1 MLINIMSSGI
11 EQNILS
17 TFGQVAE
24 SIGYSQVHG
33 KIIGVLLI
41 RGGEMSLQ
49 DIAKRTGYSVPMISL
64 SLDLLDVLGVVKKCK
79 KSGDRNIYAK
89 LSGDLLECLKKAF
102 VIRLEKSIGEALAG
116 FEELKSNAGTSPD
129 DRKALAVLEKEIRRL
144 ERYVSLLSKIRLP

>member
-1 MLINIMSSGI
+1 MGSEI

-49 DIAKRTGYSVPMISL
+49 DIAKRTGYSLGMISL
-64 SLDLLDVLGVVKKCK
+64 SLDLLEVLGVVKKIK
-79 KSGDRNIYAK
+79 KSGDRNVYAK

-102 VIRLEKSIGEALAG
+102 VIKLEKSISDSLSG
-116 FEELKSNAGTSPD
+116 FEEIRKSGRASPEA
-129 DRKALAVLEKEIRRL
+129 RKALEKLEKEIRRL

>member
-1 MLINIMSSGI
+1 MGGSI

-33 KIIGVLLI
+33 RIIGALLV
-41 RGGEMSLQ
+41 GGRDMSLQ

-64 SLDLLDVLGVVKKCK
+64 SLDLLDVLGVVKKYR
-79 KSGDRNIYAK
+79 KSGDRNMRAR

-102 VIRLEKSIGEALAG
+102 VIRLEKSIEESLTG
-116 FEELKSNAGTSPD
+116 FEKLKGRAGASPE

-144 ERYVSLLSKIRLP
+144 EKYVNLLSKIRLP

>member
-1 MLINIMSSGI
+1 MFMGGV

-33 KIIGVLLI
+33 RIIGALLI
-41 RGGEMSLQ
+41 GGGDMSLQ

-64 SLDLLDVLGVVKKCK
+64 SLDLLDVLGVVKKYRK
-79 KSGDRNIYAK
+79 AGDRNIYAK

-102 VIRLEKSIGEALAG
+102 VIRLEKSIGESLSG
-116 FEELKSNAGTSPD
+116 FEELKSTARADPEA
-129 DRKALAVLEKEIRRL
+129 RKALSVLEKEIRRL
-144 ERYVSLLSKIRLP
+144 ERYVNLLSKIRLP